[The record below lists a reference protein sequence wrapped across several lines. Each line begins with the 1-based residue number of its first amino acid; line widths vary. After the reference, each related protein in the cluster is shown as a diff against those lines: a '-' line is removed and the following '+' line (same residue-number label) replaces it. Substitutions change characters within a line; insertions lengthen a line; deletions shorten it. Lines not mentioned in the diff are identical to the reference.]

1 MPLHPQSDSMIER
14 FHCIIVNNLSLLVF
28 QNKQDWDLRLLL
40 FLLAY
45 QSAVHETTGYTLSQM
60 LFGHELCLPCH
71 LFFGCLPDT
80 PSSPEEY
87 LVDLQALFVG
97 VHNFAQERM
106 DMVTEKMK
114 TRYDTK
120 ATRHEF
126 QQGGKVWLRNP
137 VWQKGLFPKLQSY
150 WDGPYTV
157 LKRLN
162 GIVVRIRKSSSSK
175 PKVNHVLWR

>member
-1 MPLHPQSDSMIER
+1 M
-14 FHCIIVNNLSLLVF
+14 
-28 QNKQDWDLRLLL
+28 RLLAIL
-40 FLLAY
+40 HHRCCLVMNFVFLVIFSLVVC
-45 QSAVHETTGYTLSQM
+45 QIRLHRQ
-60 LFGHELCLPCH
+60 
-71 LFFGCLPDT
+71 
-80 PSSPEEY
+80 EY

-114 TRYDTK
+114 TRFDTK

-137 VWQKGLFPKLQSY
+137 VRQKGLFPKLQSY
-150 WDGPYTV
+150 WDGQYTV